1 MLSIDYTIIMYKT
14 SITHQ
19 QGVTLV
25 EVLVSVLILSLGM
38 LGLASLQALTLK
50 SQQGSWAR
58 AAATV
63 ITQDFAE
70 RVRSNPG
77 ATNPAVSPQPYLYTA
92 TWASQQS
99 NKPTLTSLCQTQIC
113 NTTQLADEDK
123 NNLRVSVLGQLP
135 GAGLY
140 VTGLPNNTYSVTV
153 MWFDKDYLDID
164 RKTLITSPQCSANP
178 PTLPGSLADVSIAR
192 FCCPADSGAVA
203 GVRCVNT
210 AVMP

>member
-1 MLSIDYTIIMYKT
+1 MKRILIA
-14 SITHQ
+14 Q

-70 RVRSNPG
+70 RVRSNPA
-77 ATNPAVSPQPYLYTA
+77 ATNPAITIQPYLYNT
-92 TWASQQS
+92 TNWAGQQTS
-99 NKPTLTSLCQTQIC
+99 KPTLTSLC
-113 NTTQLADEDK
+113 TTKVCSTAEIATEDI
-123 NNLRVSVLGQLP
+123 NNLRVSALGQLP
-135 GAGLY
+135 GPGLF
-140 VTGLPNNTYSVTV
+140 VTSLPNNAYNVTV

-164 RKTLITSPQCSANP
+164 RTTLITSPQCSANP
-178 PTLPGSLADVSIAR
+178 PALPGSLADVSAAR
-192 FCCPADSGAVA
+192 FCCPAGSGAIA